1 MLPASF
7 NQITVKNMIDNYDI
21 ATVFTVILF
30 VFPLLYFIISQ
41 KSFYQFS
48 IQKLT
53 KSFNYA
59 FVAQMAIAIII
70 ILLMK
75 LIDNEIYGYE
85 KGNDLTDIFMS
96 TGITYTII
104 GAFIYI
110 PGLIILNIIT
120 FIIMYLK
127 KTRVK

>member
-1 MLPASF
+1 
-7 NQITVKNMIDNYDI
+7 MIDNYDI

-59 FVAQMAIAIII
+59 FVAQMAVAIII